1 MATLV
6 LVRFLQ
12 VWGYILFM
20 NTNKK
25 KKAPRNPVAVAMN
38 ARYGQITTT
47 MRDRRKRRAKDARR
61 SWKNE
66 DHG

>member
-1 MATLV
+1 M

-20 NTNKK
+20 NPNK

-38 ARYGQITTT
+38 ARYGKTSTT
-47 MRDRRKRRAKDARR
+47 MRDRRERRAKDARR